1 MSFRSMVFH
10 WIWRGQNWYFWKW
23 IPWFSK
29 KLPDLSP
36 EFYDIKILLTHSPD
50 EFFWAANQ
58 KFNLMFC
65 GHVHGGQ
72 ISLPFFGPL
81 LIPSKFGR
89 RFGSGFF
96 SHCGMIMHVSRGL
109 AGSFPLRINC
119 KPEVTIISL
128 VSKQVLL

>member
-1 MSFRSMVFH
+1 MKWFLDDWVFRDFG
-10 WIWRGQNWYFWKW
+10 IFGNEF
-23 IPWFSK
+23 PWFSK

-36 EFYDIKILLTHSPD
+36 DVYDIKILLTHSPD

-96 SHCGMIMHVSRGL
+96 SYCGMIMHVSRGL